1 MSGQRMVLAPHHA
14 NPRRDL
20 PSQEPERRAAAGRDE
35 PQPLRQVLLL
45 EGGHQVAA
53 TDDGLRVAAGQAL
66 RQRIGAVVEGRDF
79 VDAERAVPDDCR
91 RAVAGLQES
100 LDGHRSD
107 IENFHLGGDGIDR
120 HGFHEDAGP
129 GLGSHDGVERQDE
142 RRARAEQRSR
152 HLQLVALPRRAA
164 HPQALRLQEGA
175 GHRAPDAE
183 AIDAPQ
189 QAAQDPDLRRNLRAA
204 HDRHQR
210 MRGIGHDPAQGDDL
224 ALHQESGDGRQV
236 LCDPHR
242 RGVGSVRGAER
253 IVDIKLA
260 EGGQLPG
267 KGRVVFGFAGI
278 EADILQH
285 HNLAV
290 AHRPHSGLD
299 RGTDAVLQVAHR
311 PSHELA
317 EPLRQR
323 RGPVGVVDLA
333 VGAAEMRDQDH
344 ARTALD
350 QVLDRRER
358 LADAGIVDDAAIL
371 DRDVEVDADQHAL
384 ARDVEVANRGFLE
397 RAAQADVGSQFS
409 RSPMNT
415 ARSTTRQEYPHSL
428 SYQENTLPCRSPMTM
443 VSGASTM
450 DELEL
455 PLKSL
460 ETSSSSVTARMPLR
474 SLAAAS
480 RKASLMVSADTG
492 SRVMTARATRDTFGV
507 GTRSAIPWNLP
518 FSSGMT
524 SAIALAAPVVVGI
537 TESAAARA
545 RRKSLWG
552 ASSNR

>member
-1 MSGQRMVLAPHHA
+1 
-14 NPRRDL
+14 
-20 PSQEPERRAAAGRDE
+20 
-35 PQPLRQVLLL
+35 
-45 EGGHQVAA
+45 
-53 TDDGLRVAAGQAL
+53 
-66 RQRIGAVVEGRDF
+66 
-79 VDAERAVPDDCR
+79 
-91 RAVAGLQES
+91 
-100 LDGHRSD
+100 
-107 IENFHLGGDGIDR
+107 
-120 HGFHEDAGP
+120 
-129 GLGSHDGVERQDE
+129 
-142 RRARAEQRSR
+142 
-152 HLQLVALPRRAA
+152 
-164 HPQALRLQEGA
+164 
-175 GHRAPDAE
+175 
-183 AIDAPQ
+183 
-189 QAAQDPDLRRNLRAA
+189 
-204 HDRHQR
+204 
-210 MRGIGHDPAQGDDL
+210 MRGIGHDPAQGYHL

-236 LCDPHR
+236 LRDPHR
-242 RGVGSVRGAER
+242 RGVGSVRGAEG
-253 IVDIKLA
+253 IVDIELA

-267 KGRVVFGFAGI
+267 KGRVVLRFAGI

-290 AHRPHSGLD
+290 AHRSHCGLD
-299 RGTDAVLQVAHR
+299 RGTDAVLQVGHGA
-311 PSHELA
+311 SHELA

-333 VGAAEMRDQDH
+333 VGAAEMGDQDH
-344 ARTALD
+344 AGTALE
-350 QVLDRRER
+350 QVLDGRER
-358 LADAGIVDDAAIL
+358 LADAGVVDDAAIL

-480 RKASLMVSADTG
+480 RKTSLMVAAETG
-492 SRVMTARATRDTFGV
+492 SRVITARSTMETFGV
-507 GTRSAIPWNLP
+507 GTRSEMPWNFP

-524 SAIALAAPVVVGI
+524 RDMALAAPVLVGI
-537 TESAAARA
+537 MERVAARA
-545 RRKSLWG
+545 RRRALCG
-552 ASSNR
+552 ASRQRRVPLYACTVVISPASMPKLSCSTFATGARQFVVHEALLTT